1 MHVNSISRITNI
13 THISRMR
20 NFHFLHRVCPHLSS
34 EDVAV
39 VVIAPIIIF
48 DASSFSIRAQIF
60 ERIREV
66 SPVQLK
72 KIRLIKGDI
81 AKDNLDIDSED
92 ESEMTKTL
100 DVIFHCAAKAKFSLT
115 LRQALSFNTIGT
127 LRVLQ
132 LASRVKHLMVFS
144 HVSTSYC
151 FPQKTIL
158 EERYYEPAEDPYRV
172 IELLASKH
180 KADLDD
186 AEPR

>member
-1 MHVNSISRITNI
+1 MEKKTFTSVYYDRRFQLAKKYYIHKISFV
-13 THISRMR
+13 SP
-20 NFHFLHRVCPHLSS
+20 PHLQK
-34 EDVAV
+34 
-39 VVIAPIIIF
+39 
-48 DASSFSIRAQIF
+48 QIF
-60 ERIREV
+60 ERIRQI
-66 SPVQLK
+66 SPGQLK

-81 AKDNLDIDSED
+81 AKDNLDIDHED
-92 ESEMTKTL
+92 ELELTKNL
-100 DVIFHCAAKAKFSLT
+100 DIIFHCAAKAKFSLT
-115 LRQALSFNTIGT
+115 LRQALSFNTVGT

>member
-1 MHVNSISRITNI
+1 MKF
-13 THISRMR
+13 MK
-20 NFHFLHRVCPHLSS
+20 FFSS
-34 EDVAV
+34 
-39 VVIAPIIIF
+39 
-48 DASSFSIRAQIF
+48 QIF

-66 SPVQLK
+66 SPGQLE

-81 AKDNLDIDSED
+81 AKDNLDIDESD
-92 ESEMTKTL
+92 ELKLINDL

-115 LRQALSFNTIGT
+115 LRQALSFNTCGT

-132 LASRVKHLMVFS
+132 LAAKVKNLAVFS

-151 FPQKTIL
+151 FPQLSTL
-158 EERYYEPAEDPYRV
+158 EEKYYEPLDDPYRV

>member
-1 MHVNSISRITNI
+1 MK
-13 THISRMR
+13 
-20 NFHFLHRVCPHLSS
+20 FLFLRCV
-34 EDVAV
+34 
-39 VVIAPIIIF
+39 
-48 DASSFSIRAQIF
+48 AQIF

-66 SPVQLK
+66 SPGQLK

-81 AKDNLDIDSED
+81 AKEHLDIDQEDELELINNLDI
-92 ESEMTKTL
+92 
-100 DVIFHCAAKAKFSLT
+100 VFHCAAKAKFSLT
-115 LRQALSFNTIGT
+115 LRQALSFNTCGT

-132 LASRVKHLMVFS
+132 LAAKAKHLAVFS

-151 FPQKTIL
+151 FPQMSTL
-158 EERYYEPAEDPYRV
+158 EERYYEPLDDPYRV